1 MMQNNLSKLIRIARI
16 IGDLF
21 IFTLRFLFKFYI
33 NLFFKIFEILT
44 QNK

>member
-21 IFTLRFLFKFYI
+21 IFTLRFLLKFYM
-33 NLFFKIFEILT
+33 FYDQFIF
-44 QNK
+44 QNF